1 VPVIVWTSKDLSSD
15 ELTRLRRSAHA
26 VVSKGDEGNARVL
39 AELAS
44 SLPTRAARPS

>member
-1 VPVIVWTSKDLSSD
+1 M
-15 ELTRLRRSAHA
+15 TRLRKSAYA

-44 SLPTRAARPS
+44 SLPVRIARPS